1 MRSRTAAAAASL
13 PRTVAPAPATYGRV
27 DHIAMVVLATV
38 GCLLLLAPQRDPNT
52 ATDAVPRPP
61 ARTLNA
67 NCRIL
72 NSTLKLSSCDNYD
85 GGYVYP
91 LLITGVGRV
100 QCINQIVAARLNH
113 DLRAIGATPDR
124 GRGVAVYCR
133 CFQPAPHPTH

>member
-1 MRSRTAAAAASL
+1 MRSPYSRT
-13 PRTVAPAPATYGRV
+13 

-38 GCLLLLAPQRDPNT
+38 GCLLLLAPQRDPVFT
-52 ATDAVPRPP
+52 HGVPRPP
-61 ARTLNA
+61 ARAL

-91 LLITGVGRV
+91 LLITGVGRF

-113 DLRAIGATPDR
+113 DLHAIDATPAR
-124 GRGVAVYCR
+124 RRGVAVYYR